1 MAVSDALNRLMQP
14 TTSEF
19 DNAGEFT
26 FRPATKEQAKARVA
40 LVGVSGSGKT
50 WTGLALAHGLAAGQR
65 FAVID
70 TERGSASKY
79 VGINGIGFDV
89 LQMYRYDPRD
99 LVKALGA
106 AAKAGYAAVLID
118 SLSHFWKGTDGTLEQ
133 VDRAK
138 ARFGGNS
145 FGGWKEGTPMQNQMI
160 DALLTYP
167 GHVVATMRSHTEW
180 VLETNERGKREP
192 VAKGTRAEQRRG
204 VEYEFDLVGSMDID
218 NRLTMLKS
226 RCSALH
232 RAVIEQPDG
241 AALAKELLA
250 WLGDGAP
257 AADPAEYLDRA
268 QAPDATYEG
277 LLALYREVEAR
288 GLLASPYLDGETP
301 TTLGEFIRARGA
313 FVRARGTALKSQA
326 GDR

>member
-1 MAVSDALNRLMQP
+1 MTLPAPKRAASPAPVGDD
-14 TTSEF
+14 F
-19 DNAGEFT
+19 GDGEFV

-40 LVGVSGSGKT
+40 LMGVSGSGKT
-50 WTGLALAHGLAAGQR
+50 WTGLALAHGLATGQP

-79 VGINGIGFDV
+79 VGINGIQFDA

-99 LVKALGA
+99 LVKALAA

-167 GHVVATMRSHTEW
+167 GHIVATMRSHTEW

-204 VEYEFDLVGSMDID
+204 VEYEFDLVGSLDID
-218 NRLTMLKS
+218 NTLTFLKS
-226 RCSALH
+226 RCPALH
-232 RAVIEQPDG
+232 RQVIETPDG
-241 AALAKELLA
+241 GEVAKRLLE
-250 WLGDGAP
+250 WLEDGAP
-257 AADPAEYLDRA
+257 AADPAAFVDRA
-268 QAPDATYEG
+268 QAEDATYDG
-277 LLALYREVEAR
+277 LLALYREVEDA
-288 GLLASPYLDGETP
+288 GLLASPLLDDGEP
-301 TTLGEFIRARGA
+301 TSLGEYIK
-313 FVRARGTALKSQA
+313 ARGTALKQNGGA
-326 GDR
+326 A

>member
-1 MAVSDALNRLMQP
+1 MTLPAPKRAAQP
-14 TTSEF
+14 APQEAEF
-19 DNAGEFT
+19 GDGEFV

-40 LVGVSGSGKT
+40 LMGVSGSGKT
-50 WTGLALAHGLAAGQR
+50 WTGLALAHGLADGQR

-79 VGINGIGFDV
+79 VGTRGIQFDT

-99 LVKALGA
+99 LVKALA
-106 AAKAGYAAVLID
+106 VAAKAGFDAVLID

-138 ARFGGNS
+138 SRYGNNS
-145 FGGWKEGTPMQNQMI
+145 FAGWKEGTPMQNQMI
-160 DALLTYP
+160 DALLSYP

-204 VEYEFDLVGSMDID
+204 VEYEFDLVGSLDID
-218 NRLTMLKS
+218 NTLTFLKS
-226 RCSALH
+226 RCPALH
-232 RAVIEQPDG
+232 RQVIETPDG
-241 AALAKELLA
+241 GEVAKRLLA
-250 WLGDGAP
+250 WLGEGAP

-277 LLALYREVEAR
+277 LLTLYAEVEAR

-301 TTLGEFIRARGA
+301 TSLGEFIRARG
-313 FVRARGTALKSQA
+313 TALKQA
-326 GDR
+326 GAR

>member
-1 MAVSDALNRLMQP
+1 MTLPAPKRTAQP
-14 TTSEF
+14 APAGNEF
-19 DNAGEFT
+19 GDGEFV
-26 FRPATKEQAKARVA
+26 FRPATKERSRARVA
-40 LVGVSGSGKT
+40 LMGVSGSGKT
-50 WTGLALAHGLAAGQR
+50 WTGLALAHGLAAGQP

-79 VGINGIGFDV
+79 VGINGVQFDA

-204 VEYEFDLVGSMDID
+204 VEYEFDLVGSLDID
-218 NRLTMLKS
+218 NTLTFLKS
-226 RCSALH
+226 RCPALH
-232 RAVIEQPDG
+232 RQVIETPDG
-241 AALAKELLA
+241 GEVAKRLLE
-250 WLGDGAP
+250 WLEDGAP
-257 AADPAEYLDRA
+257 AADPAVFVDRA
-268 QAPDATYEG
+268 QAEDATYDG
-277 LLALYREVEAR
+277 LLALYREVEDA
-288 GLLASPYLDGETP
+288 GLLASPLLDGDEP
-301 TTLGEFIRARGA
+301 TSLGEYIK
-313 FVRARGTALKSQA
+313 ARGTALKQNGGA
-326 GDR
+326 R